1 MLLLMKKE
9 ERESTEDN
17 VLQATGPIDRGGCEP
32 YKLQVL
38 RHSIEPSMRY
48 PLLLGKV
55 QREIPLLTF
64 RLRTVEVHNASTG
77 HLPLPQLRNCLRKL
91 TNRIHLNDRLQ

>member
-55 QREIPLLTF
+55 QREVGGPLK
-64 RLRTVEVHNASTG
+64 RLRIFEARSNHSRF
-77 HLPLPQLRNCLRKL
+77 HCLL
-91 TNRIHLNDRLQ
+91 FA